1 MRQSDRCW
9 VAVVT
14 GMALALSVIGAV
26 VGPAGAQ
33 QAPAPGE
40 PPPLVAGG
48 APPPPSPPVS
58 GLQII
63 ATPYLWLSGINATVS
78 TPLARAP
85 TVNASVGAFELL
97 GDLDAVPF
105 MGAIEISDGPLSLF
119 GDAFHVPLSTG
130 ITTRNVFFSGGSL
143 SLIAN
148 QGTAD
153 LLYHVLAQPAQSL
166 DAGIGFR
173 AWAFT
178 VDTTLNGRIART
190 VTIPEFATWGDPL
203 IAARYHYD
211 FGNGWGLSAYG
222 DVGGFGVGA
231 HVDWQLIGTIDYAL
245 KPWAALRLGYRSLN
259 FDYSTSIG
267 SVGFDIHMKGPIF
280 AATFRF

>member
-1 MRQSDRCW
+1 MRHIERSRLSALAC
-9 VAVVT
+9 T
-14 GMALALSVIGAV
+14 ALALTVIGAV

-40 PPPLVAGG
+40 PPP
-48 APPPPSPPVS
+48 PPSPPVS

-63 ATPYLWLSGINATVS
+63 ATPYLWLVGINATIS

-105 MGAIEISDGPLSLF
+105 MGAIEISDGPLSLL
-119 GDAFHVPLSTG
+119 GDAFHVPVSTG

-153 LLYHVLAQPAQSL
+153 LLYHVLARPAQSL

-178 VDTTLNGRIART
+178 ADTTLNGRIART

-211 FGNGWGLSAYG
+211 FGNGWGLSPMAMS
-222 DVGGFGVGA
+222 
-231 HVDWQLIGTIDYAL
+231 
-245 KPWAALRLGYRSLN
+245 AASG
-259 FDYSTSIG
+259 
-267 SVGFDIHMKGPIF
+267 
-280 AATFRF
+280 